1 MFSTDK
7 PTIEEARGEH
17 HTADIA
23 LCQRV
28 SDDLTNHYPGHPW
41 AIGADHEAGCLW
53 IHLAYPDNRAAQAEE
68 IRGPEFGIPGYLL
81 HTGKLQNKYDFNK
94 VMRAGG
100 ELLERYKLQ
109 RGAYRD
115 GDWGKA
121 RENGIDMSNAVI
133 KSRA

>member
-28 SDDLTNHYPGHPW
+28 SDDLTKHYPGHPW

-94 VMRAGG
+94 VMIFNILYSGSSTSNDDKIDCLYK
-100 ELLERYKLQ
+100 LLESSL
-109 RGAYRD
+109 A
-115 GDWGKA
+115 
-121 RENGIDMSNAVI
+121 
-133 KSRA
+133 